1 MKNQFWR
8 LHHSQVN
15 NDNEAMPGPS
25 ASEEL
30 DGDLVDELN
39 DLKLDNID
47 TTDINLDDE
56 ELLKD

>member
-1 MKNQFWR
+1 
-8 LHHSQVN
+8 
-15 NDNEAMPGPS
+15 MPGPS

-30 DGDLVDELN
+30 DDSDLAEELN

>member
-1 MKNQFWR
+1 
-8 LHHSQVN
+8 
-15 NDNEAMPGPS
+15 MPGPS

-30 DGDLVDELN
+30 DDGDLVDELN